1 MTLKGQWS
9 EKEDFGVF
17 LGSGRD
23 PIMVWSGLV
32 VVEMMRDGQLQNNS
46 EVSQQDFLVCED
58 IKEKKKKSNLVLP

>member
-58 IKEKKKKSNLVLP
+58 IKEKKKEV

>member
-58 IKEKKKKSNLVLP
+58 IKEKKKRSLT